1 MKNAMTARVFAD
13 TNLFIYAES
22 QDQDKSFRAVA
33 IIQAA
38 PVISTQVINETVSV
52 LIRKHGFLLSEA
64 HEIAESLLD
73 LCEVVAV
80 NAHAIRKAIDLAKR
94 YSLSHWDSLIIAAAL
109 LADCQTLFS
118 EDMQHG
124 QVFDNQLEVVNPFL
138 L

>member
-1 MKNAMTARVFAD
+1 VFAD

-22 QDQDKSFRAVA
+22 QDQDKSSRAVA
-33 IIQAA
+33 IIQDA
-38 PVISTQVINETVSV
+38 PMISTQVINETVSV
-52 LIRKHGFLLSEA
+52 LTRKHGFLLSEA

-80 NAHAIRKAIDLAKR
+80 DAHTIRKAIEVAKR

-109 LADCQTLFS
+109 LTDCQTLFS

-124 QVFDNQLEVVNPFL
+124 RVFDGQLTVFNPFL
-138 L
+138 H

>member
-1 MKNAMTARVFAD
+1 MTARVFAD

-22 QDQDKSFRAVA
+22 QDQDKSSRAIE
-33 IIQAA
+33 IIQDA
-38 PVISTQVINETVSV
+38 PVISSQVINETVSV
-52 LIRKHGFLLSEA
+52 LTRKHGFLLSEA

-80 NAHAIRKAIDLAKR
+80 DAHTIRKAIDLAKR

-118 EDMQHG
+118 EDLQHG
-124 QVFDNQLEVVNPFL
+124 QVFDSQLTVINPFETGL
-138 L
+138 S

>member
-1 MKNAMTARVFAD
+1 MTARVFAD

-33 IIQAA
+33 FIRDA

-52 LIRKHGFLLSEA
+52 LTRKHGFLLSEA

-80 NAHAIRKAIDLAKR
+80 DARTIRKAIDLAKR

-109 LADCQTLFS
+109 IADCQTLFS
-118 EDMQHG
+118 EDMQHE
-124 QVFDNQLEVVNPFL
+124 QIIDSRMIIINPFL
-138 L
+138 

>member
-1 MKNAMTARVFAD
+1 MTVRVFAD

-22 QDQDKSFRAVA
+22 QDQHKAACALA
-33 IIQAA
+33 IIQNS
-38 PVISTQVINETVSV
+38 PVVSSQVINETVSV
-52 LIRKHGFLLSEA
+52 LTRKHSFLLSEA

-80 NAHAIRKAIDLAKR
+80 DANTIRKAIDLAKR
-94 YSLSHWDSLIIAAAL
+94 YALSHWDSLIIAAAL

-124 QVFDNQLEVVNPFL
+124 QVFDKQLTVVNPFIHQ
-138 L
+138 

>member
-1 MKNAMTARVFAD
+1 MTVRVFAD

-22 QDQDKSFRAVA
+22 QDQHKTACALA
-33 IIQAA
+33 IIQNS
-38 PVISTQVINETVSV
+38 PVVSSQVINETVSV
-52 LIRKHGFLLSEA
+52 LTRKHGFLLSEA

-80 NAHAIRKAIDLAKR
+80 DANTIRKAIDLAKR

-109 LADCQTLFS
+109 LANCQTLFS

-124 QVFDNQLEVVNPFL
+124 QVFDKQLTVVNPFIHQ
-138 L
+138 

>member
-1 MKNAMTARVFAD
+1 MTARVFAD

-22 QDQDKSFRAVA
+22 QDQDKATRAIE
-33 IIQAA
+33 IIRNS

-52 LIRKHGFLLSEA
+52 LTRKHKFLLSEA

-80 NAHAIRKAIDLAKR
+80 DTSTLRKAIDLAKR
-94 YSLSHWDSLIIAAAL
+94 YSLSHWDSLIVAAAL
-109 LADCQTLFS
+109 LANCEKLYS

-124 QVFDNQLEVVNPFL
+124 QVFDDQLTVVNPFSGIAD
-138 L
+138 